1 MMDRKIQDV
10 ASYFAQLGSVL
21 HAADSATLELITASL
36 YDAFHEERN
45 VFVFGNGG
53 SASLAS
59 HFACDLAK
67 GITYGVSD
75 RRMRVMSLTDNV
87 ALMSAWSNDDGYEC
101 VFVEQLRNF
110 CQPDDVLL
118 AISGSGNSPNVLRAL
133 EFGRKLGTV
142 NLGLTG
148 FRGGKML
155 PLCDQCFVV
164 ESSNMQMIEDI
175 HTMSMHAMATML
187 HRRIAGIRSPV
198 IALQAG
204 GRPR

>member
-1 MMDRKIQDV
+1 MDRKIQDV

-21 HAADSATLELITASL
+21 HGADSAKLELITASL
-36 YDAFHEERN
+36 YNAFHEERN

-133 EFGRKLGTV
+133 EFGRTLGTV

-148 FRGGKML
+148 FKGGKML

-175 HTMSMHAMATML
+175 HTMGMHAMVTML
-187 HRRIAGIRSPV
+187 HKRIAGSRNPV
-198 IALQAG
+198 IALAG

>member
-1 MMDRKIQDV
+1 MDRKIQDV
-10 ASYFAQLGSVL
+10 ASYFAKLGTL
-21 HAADSATLELITASL
+21 LKAADSAKLELITASL

-45 VFVFGNGG
+45 VFIFGNGG

-59 HFACDLAK
+59 HFACDLGK
-67 GITYGVSD
+67 GITYDVSE
-75 RRMRVMSLTDNV
+75 RRMRVMSLTDNI
-87 ALMSAWSNDDGYEC
+87 ALMTAWSNDDGYDR

-133 EFGRKLGTV
+133 EFGRELGTI

-148 FRGGKML
+148 FSGGKML
-155 PLCDQCFVV
+155 PLCDHCFVV
-164 ESSNMQMIEDI
+164 DSSNMQMIEDI
-175 HTMSMHAMATML
+175 HTMSMHAMVTML
-187 HRRIAGIRSPV
+187 HKRIAGARSPV
-198 IALQAG
+198 IALHAG